1 MDPAYLHRRDATRR
15 VASLGLVTGELLL
28 PPHVDPGRVGE
39 VWKVDY
45 AARFADATAWAEEH
59 GLAPASG
66 DSARVCL
73 LVVDAQNTFC
83 TPGFELFVAGRS
95 GTGALDDSR
104 RLCDFVYRNLG
115 RITQT
120 VVTLDTHQAF
130 QIFHAPFL
138 VDADGRHPDPFTI
151 VTPVDVATGRWRVDP
166 RAAETL
172 ELAHSDAHLRT
183 YVETLAEGGKYDLT
197 IWPFHAL
204 LGGIGHALVSAV
216 EEALFFHAVARSSQT
231 RFEIKGEHPLT
242 EHYSVL
248 GPEVLRGAAGE
259 PLGTRNA
266 ALVEH
271 LLGFDGVLVA
281 GQAQSHCVA
290 WTVADLL
297 REVPEI
303 APRLYLLEDCSS
315 PVVVPGIDYTDDA
328 DAAFARYA
336 DAGAHVVR
344 SAEPIASWPGPLAAA
359 AVS

>member
-1 MDPAYLHRRDATRR
+1 M
-15 VASLGLVTGELLL
+15 TGVLPL
-28 PPHVDPGRVGE
+28 PPHVDLGRVGE
-39 VWKVDY
+39 VSKVDY
-45 AARFADATAWAEEH
+45 ETRFADATDWAEQH
-59 GLAPASG
+59 GLEPASA
-66 DSARVCL
+66 DETRVCL

-95 GTGALDDSR
+95 GTAALDDSR
-104 RLCDFVYRNLG
+104 RLCDFLYRNLG

-138 VDADGRHPDPFTI
+138 VDEDGRHPAPFTL
-151 VTPVDVATGRWRVDP
+151 VTPHDVATGRWRVDP
-166 RAAETL
+166 RAAATL
-172 ELAHSDAHLRT
+172 ALAQPDAHLQT
-183 YVETLAEGGKYDLT
+183 YVTTLAEGGKYDLT

-231 RFEIKGEHPLT
+231 RFEIKGGHPLT

-248 GPEVLRGAAGE
+248 GPEVLRGVAGQ
-259 PLGTRNA
+259 PLGTRND

-271 LLGFDGVLVA
+271 LLEFDAVLVA
-281 GQAQSHCVA
+281 GQAKSHCVA

-297 REVPEI
+297 HDVPEI

-328 DAAFARYA
+328 DAAFARFA
-336 DAGAHVVR
+336 EAGAHVVR
-344 SAEPIASWPGPLAAA
+344 STDAIASWPGPLAAA